1 MARDRTLR
9 CLPTIGRRWIARR
22 RRCHNV
28 SSLHRPTGQTS
39 CEGRAIGLFRLS
51 AKATADEDA
60 VFAATEDLAAME
72 RGWDWGAWKEM
83 VV

>member
-1 MARDRTLR
+1 
-9 CLPTIGRRWIARR
+9 
-22 RRCHNV
+22 
-28 SSLHRPTGQTS
+28 
-39 CEGRAIGLFRLS
+39 LFRLS